1 VTFLSHF
8 VLCLAISAGAF
19 FAYQAGIPQM
29 VAANDVAR
37 WFGGAIGLLFVWTA
51 VWLGWQ
57 AWRADIRWTN
67 VTAGLSSPRFNYH
80 PEDGLADASFGHLV
94 QLLCPAI
101 GMLGTVVGLSLAF
114 KDAGSPEMFKGATTA
129 FFSTGVGIT
138 AMILVMVLTANL
150 ESGIRRARR

>member
-80 PEDGLADASFGHLV
+80 PEDGLADASFGREAEKWCV
-94 QLLCPAI
+94 AI
-101 GMLGTVVGLSLAF
+101 GLIGTVIGLILQA
-114 KDAGSPEMFKGATTA
+114 KAGPGELNFTALQTTGCGAL
-129 FFSTGVGIT
+129 GY
-138 AMILVMVLTANL
+138 LLTAILSSNL
-150 ESGIRRARR
+150 ESGIRRSRR